1 MKALWLCL
9 TISFRGT
16 AKQSANALEK
26 SSLKLLIKLIDLLPF
41 NIVGSCFLGIIREL
55 FSMWHITIYTS
66 SFFFLCSMRVNAR
79 NRSPESNYELTRQD
93 SLPRS
98 ERET

>member
-26 SSLKLLIKLIDLLPF
+26 SSLKLSIKLIDLLPF

-55 FSMWHITIYTS
+55 F
-66 SFFFLCSMRVNAR
+66 R
-79 NRSPESNYELTRQD
+79 
-93 SLPRS
+93 
-98 ERET
+98 